1 MTDKID
7 QIIQNLPAPNEKRLV
22 GLEARVWQRIE
33 TSKSYVY
40 FSGLPL
46 WLKGAPVATALLFGG
61 VIGAG
66 ASPVQNDLDVF
77 SSTPSYSV
85 SKIMVSCCD

>member
-1 MTDKID
+1 MTDKFD
-7 QIIQNLPAPNEKRLV
+7 QILQSLPSPDEKRLV

-33 TSKSYVY
+33 TSKPYAY

-46 WLKGAPVATALLFGG
+46 WLKSAPIATALLFGG
-61 VIGAG
+61 VVGAG
-66 ASPVQNDLDVF
+66 ASPVQNELDVF
-77 SSTPSYSV
+77 SSAPSYSV